1 MPNDEI
7 NAMEQQ
13 LGVKF
18 NDNIKDVPRETLLDY
33 IESNSK
39 YSDLTQE
46 EIDQVVDNMLQA
58 VDVPDV
64 IASKQELDAELGLT
78 TEDLKSL
85 YKYLSGKS
93 SVKPDFLDR
102 YLAGSTTKLIDFQHV
117 VTLLRL
123 AQVPQLAAMNASIQQ
138 RLYSPENLLNMDM
151 KDLVAASNSISRE
164 ISDTL
169 NSANKAIELINNYG
183 RVDNRY
189 QSLIDKLLVVPDD
202 VLSQIEHLLNN
213 LAAFSSLFTIR

>member
-213 LAAFSSLFTIR
+213 YQ

>member
-7 NAMEQQ
+7 NEMEKQ

-18 NDNIKDVPRETLLDY
+18 NGNIKDVPRETLLDY
-33 IESNSK
+33 VESNSK

-123 AQVPQLAAMNASIQQ
+123 AQVPQLAALNASIQQ
-138 RLYSPENLLNMDM
+138 RLYSPENLLNMNM

-213 LAAFSSLFTIR
+213 YQ

>member
-123 AQVPQLAAMNASIQQ
+123 AQVPQLAAMKASIQQ

-213 LAAFSSLFTIR
+213 YQ